1 MTAQL
6 FVVVSQRAR
15 TVQMPSFVRMQESQW
30 GAPGSGREERRGK
43 GRTGHDEE
51 ALGERAESEQV
62 ERDAA
67 PECPED
73 RDSVFEGTV
82 SEQRFGLCERGQ
94 G

>member
-15 TVQMPSFVRMQESQW
+15 TVQMPSFVHMQGSQR
-30 GAPGSGREERRGK
+30 GTAGSRRGEERKGK

-51 ALGERAESEQV
+51 ALGERAECEQV

-67 PECPED
+67 PERPED
-73 RDSVFEGTV
+73 RDSVFEV
-82 SEQRFGLCERGQ
+82 R
-94 G
+94 